1 MRSGKFYMSG
11 KGGQGGKGDMKS
23 PSGMK
28 AMNVAKKKAATNVRS
43 NKDATV
49 VLNEPKTL
57 SLDDCVEYIGPD
69 ELVEITPLNIRIMKN
84 PKMGKRA
91 DRSKKNG
98 N

>member
-1 MRSGKFYMSG
+1 MSVYTNAL
-11 KGGQGGKGDMKS
+11 GDLKV
-23 PSGMK
+23 
-28 AMNVAKKKAATNVRS
+28 NVAKKKAATNVRS

-91 DRSKKNG
+91 DRSKKGG

>member
-1 MRSGKFYMSG
+1 
-11 KGGQGGKGDMKS
+11 MKV
-23 PSGMK
+23 
-28 AMNVAKKKAATNVRS
+28 NVAKKKAATNVRS

-91 DRSKKNG
+91 DRSKKGG